1 MNLPIR
7 QLAVA
12 TALALT
18 LPATAQ
24 SCTGDIFANG
34 VVNGAD
40 LGAMLSYWGPRTSD
54 PFSVA
59 SDINGDG
66 IINGGDLGL
75 LLSGWGPCA
84 PSISSIV
91 PDTGVV
97 SGGATITITGAY
109 LALTTGVTIGS
120 TPASNVTV
128 LNANTVTAVTPPGT
142 LGQADLVITGGNGMI
157 TVPHGFTYQSFIVPS

>member
-1 MNLPIR
+1 MKLPIR

-66 IINGGDLGL
+66 VITAAILD
-75 LLSGWGPCA
+75 SC
-84 PSISSIV
+84 SH
-91 PDTGVV
+91 TGVRV
-97 SGGATITITGAY
+97 LRRSAALHRLKGA
-109 LALTTGVTIGS
+109 S
-120 TPASNVTV
+120 
-128 LNANTVTAVTPPGT
+128 
-142 LGQADLVITGGNGMI
+142 
-157 TVPHGFTYQSFIVPS
+157 